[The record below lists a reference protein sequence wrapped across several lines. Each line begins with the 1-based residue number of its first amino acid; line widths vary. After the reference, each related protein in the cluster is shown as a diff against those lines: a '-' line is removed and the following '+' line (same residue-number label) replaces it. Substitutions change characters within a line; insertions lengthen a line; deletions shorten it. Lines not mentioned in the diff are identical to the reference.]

1 MGRQDGPG
9 SESGGNVGY
18 GGGGSFGGG
27 MDEGQGSVSADT
39 YSGGSGIAS
48 GGGRQDG
55 PGGSQEE
62 QGYTA
67 SGRMSGPGAEAYN
80 AALDAISRGMDPYAT
95 STQNYVAGQLG
106 ARPSVDIPGMFGYDT
121 KKGFV
126 ENVANMAIPG
136 RNTPLGA
143 LSAVVPGTDTVKG
156 IVGLANTIAG
166 RFGIGSTTNPAS
178 KNTGIASGNTIVGK
192 DSIIG
197 EYTGRPDDA
206 PAPVGFDDFSASYPG
221 GQNYGSRT
229 TSGTSSG
236 TQQFADAGITLDDIR
251 NFQMPTVDIPNLQLA
266 PSRGPAVNDVLDAFG
281 LPRSVDVPTP
291 FGDVNVGF
299 PDRNPVTPESI
310 DTSFRALGGPST
322 ANQVAGLGSFFEK
335 AKALGEGIVS
345 IPGGY
350 MDTETGK
357 TYSGTYDKDRDVQ
370 TFTGTRAPSG
380 ASPFTFESFIQ
391 NIGK

>member
-1 MGRQDGPG
+1 MPEPGMGGGAG
-9 SESGGNVGY
+9 SSGSSSSGNSGGNDGMGGNEQDFGAGNY
-18 GGGGSFGGG
+18 GG
-27 MDEGQGSVSADT
+27 
-39 YSGGSGIAS
+39 GIAS

-80 AALDAISRGMDPYAT
+80 AALDAISRGMDPFAT

-106 ARPSVDIPGMFGYDT
+106 ARPPANIPGMFGYDT

-136 RNTPLGA
+136 RNTPLGIF
-143 LSAVVPGTDTVKG
+143 SAAIPGNDTVKG

-166 RFGIGSTTNPAS
+166 RFGIGSTTNPATA
-178 KNTGIASGNTIVGK
+178 NTGIASGNTIVGK

-206 PAPVGFDDFSASYPG
+206 PMPSAPVGRAQTEA
-221 GQNYGSRT
+221 GQFMQDNYTDRT
-229 TSGTSSG
+229 TSGIPSG
-236 TQQFADAGITLDDIR
+236 TQQTAFNLDDIT
-251 NFQMPTVDIPNLQLA
+251 NFQMPTVSIPDLQLA
-266 PSRGPAVNDVLDAFG
+266 PSRGPAVNDVLDRLG
-281 LPRSVDVPTP
+281 LPSNVDMPTP

-299 PDRNPVTPESI
+299 PDRNPITPGSI
-310 DTSFRALGGPST
+310 DTSFRALGGPSS

-335 AKALGEGIVS
+335 AKELGDGIVS
-345 IPGGY
+345 IPGGF

-357 TYSGTYDKDRDVQ
+357 TYSGTYNKDATAR
-370 TFTGTRAPSG
+370 TFTGTKAPSG
-380 ASPFTFESFIQ
+380 ASPFTFESLLQ